1 MPVHTPVSQRAGA
14 ATTTPA
20 DACANAPADGC
31 ANAPGSAH
39 GTTALAV
46 VRAAAHA
53 GEVVHVEH
61 IPGQDGT
68 TTNWPDSVRPEV
80 AEALA
85 ATGIRRP
92 WTHQAEAAALAGDG
106 LNVIIA
112 TPAASGKSA
121 GYLAAALSAILN
133 GGTALYIA
141 PTKALAADQLRVV
154 RELGLHGIRPAC
166 HDGDSTAAERSWA
179 QAHAN
184 FLLTNPDMLHSSMLP
199 GHTRWRGFFRRL
211 RVVVID
217 ECHAYRGVFGSHV
230 AQVVRRLRRIAA
242 HHGDGEPGF
251 ILASATI
258 ADPGT
263 CARLLTGLD
272 AVPVTADGS
281 PRSPLTIVLW
291 EPPLLSPGGTT
302 RSPARMRRPVTTEAA
317 SLLAE
322 LVAADVPS
330 IAFVRS
336 RRGAESVALAA
347 RERAAGDPERLA
359 AYRSGYLADD
369 RRDLEAGLRDGRIS
383 GLAATNAL
391 ELGIN
396 VAGLDAV
403 LIAGWPGTWASLWQ
417 QAGRAGR
424 TGRAA
429 TAVFIARDDPLDSYL
444 VRHPEALLG
453 HPPEPAVLDPS
464 NPYVL
469 APHLAA
475 AAAELALTDP
485 DLSHFYKTT
494 PSSRPTLDALVA
506 AGDLRQRESGWHWA
520 RRGHP
525 ARRISLRGTGGRR
538 PIRIVEESTGRL
550 VGTMDEPSAHHLVH
564 DGAVYVH
571 QGETYM
577 VNRLDLANR
586 VALVECHDPGY
597 VTRARDTADIKVI
610 NVLRNISCGGVRV
623 AFGDVQVS
631 RQVLSFSKI
640 RPDDAFNAFR
650 GMAPRAA
657 QTPLSLPPRELMT
670 RAFWLEIPVAAAD
683 GGVPDGA
690 SDAVMPDAA
699 APGGAAPGGGRAYA
713 AAHALEHAALSIL
726 PLYAACDQWDVAG
739 ASIMAPAGP
748 ISVYVHDVQDGGAG
762 FAERGFQAARELL
775 STCAEAIG
783 SCPCEAGCP
792 SCVQSPRC
800 GSGNSPLSKSGAL
813 ALLHRLA

>member
-1 MPVHTPVSQRAGA
+1 VA
-14 ATTTPA
+14 ASTSA
-20 DACANAPADGC
+20 DV
-31 ANAPGSAH
+31 PGSARDDARADVPASASASEH
-39 GTTALAV
+39 ATTALTV

-85 ATGIRRP
+85 ASGVRHP

-112 TPAASGKSA
+112 TRAASGKSA
-121 GYLAAALSAILN
+121 GYLAAALSAVLN

-154 RELGLHGIRPAC
+154 RELGLPGIRPVC

-179 QAHAN
+179 QAHSN
-184 FLLTNPDMLHSSMLP
+184 FLLTNPDMLHNSMLP

-211 RVVVID
+211 RVVIVD

-230 AQVVRRLRRIAA
+230 AQVLRRLRRIAA
-242 HHGDGEPGF
+242 HHGGCEPGF

-272 AVPVTADGS
+272 VVPVTADGS
-281 PRSPLTIVLW
+281 PRAPLTIVLW
-291 EPPLLSPGGTT
+291 EPSLLAARPG
-302 RSPARMRRPVTTEAA
+302 ARIRRPVTAEAA

-336 RRGAESVALAA
+336 RRGAESVALSA
-347 RERAAGDPERLA
+347 RERVAGNGTAGGEARLA

-383 GLAATNAL
+383 GLATTNAL

-424 TGRAA
+424 AGRAA

-444 VRHPEALLG
+444 VRHPEALLR

-475 AAAELALTDP
+475 AAAELALTDH
-485 DLSHFYKTT
+485 DLSLYYETT
-494 PSSRPTLDALVA
+494 PAPRPTLDALVA

-525 ARRISLRGTGGRR
+525 ARRIGLRGTGGTR

-571 QGETYM
+571 QGETYL
-577 VNRLDLANR
+577 VNRLDLADR

-597 VTRARDTADIKVI
+597 ATRARDTADIKVI

-623 AFGDVQVS
+623 AFGDVRVS
-631 RQVLSFSKI
+631 RQVLSFGKI
-640 RPDDAFNAFR
+640 RPDDAFSVSR
-650 GMAPRAA
+650 RTMARMT

-670 RAFWLEIPVAAAD
+670 RAFWLEIPAAD
-683 GGVPDGA
+683 AADEATAGWAAMNGV
-690 SDAVMPDAA
+690 PDAA
-699 APGGAAPGGGRAYA
+699 APDDALDAAGGTAYA

-739 ASIMAPAGP
+739 ASIEAPAGT

-762 FAERGFQAARELL
+762 FAERGFHAARELL
-775 STCAEAIG
+775 RTCAEAIG

-792 SCVQSPRC
+792 SCVQSSRC
-800 GSGNSPLSKSGAL
+800 GSGNSPLSKVGAL

>member
-1 MPVHTPVSQRAGA
+1 
-14 ATTTPA
+14 
-20 DACANAPADGC
+20 
-31 ANAPGSAH
+31 
-39 GTTALAV
+39 
-46 VRAAAHA
+46 
-53 GEVVHVEH
+53 
-61 IPGQDGT
+61 
-68 TTNWPDSVRPEV
+68 
-80 AEALA
+80 
-85 ATGIRRP
+85 
-92 WTHQAEAAALAGDG
+92 
-106 LNVIIA
+106 
-112 TPAASGKSA
+112 
-121 GYLAAALSAILN
+121 
-133 GGTALYIA
+133 
-141 PTKALAADQLRVV
+141 VV
-154 RELGLHGIRPAC
+154 RELGVRGIRPAC
-166 HDGDSTAAERSWA
+166 HDGDSTAAERTWA

-211 RVVVID
+211 RVVIID

-230 AQVVRRLRRIAA
+230 AQVLRRLRRIAA
-242 HHGDGEPGF
+242 HHGGREPGF

-258 ADPGT
+258 TDPGT

-272 AVPVTADGS
+272 AVPVTADGA
-281 PRSPLTIVLW
+281 PRAPLTVVLW

-302 RSPARMRRPVTTEAA
+302 PRTPREMSPGGATRGMHAHPGARIRRPATAEAA

-347 RERAAGDPERLA
+347 RGGPHVA

-383 GLAATNAL
+383 GMAATNAL

-424 TGRAA
+424 AGRAA

-453 HPPEPAVLDPS
+453 HPPEPAVLDPA

-469 APHLAA
+469 TPHLAA
-475 AAAELALTDP
+475 AAAELALTDQ

-494 PSSRPTLDALVA
+494 PSPQSALNTLVA
-506 AGDLRQRESGWHWA
+506 AGDLRRRESGWHWA

-525 ARRISLRGTGGRR
+525 ARRISLRGGGGGR

-564 DGAVYVH
+564 DGAVYMH
-571 QGETYM
+571 QGETYL
-577 VNRLDLANR
+577 VNRLDLAGR

-597 VTRARDTADIKVI
+597 VTKARDTADIKVI
-610 NVLRNISCGGVRV
+610 NVLRNISCGGVPV
-623 AFGDVQVS
+623 AFGDVRVS
-631 RQVLSFSKI
+631 RQVLSFGKI
-640 RPDDAFNAFR
+640 RSDDAFSALK
-650 GMAPRAA
+650 GMASRAA
-657 QTPLSLPPRELMT
+657 QTPLNLPPRELKT
-670 RAFWLEIPVAAAD
+670 RAFWLEIPVAGA
-683 GGVPDGA
+683 PDE
-690 SDAVMPDAA
+690 
-699 APGGAAPGGGRAYA
+699 GAAREEAAGTASYA

-739 ASIMAPAGP
+739 ASIVAPGGP
-748 ISVYVHDVQDGGAG
+748 IRIYIHDVQDGGAG
-762 FAERGFQAARELL
+762 FAERGFHAARELL
-775 STCAEAIG
+775 RTCAEAIG
-783 SCPCEAGCP
+783 SCPCEVGCP

-800 GSGNSPLSKSGAL
+800 GSGNSPLSKAGAL
-813 ALLHRLA
+813 ALLHGLG